1 MSTAP
6 PTGPIA
12 GLTHQF
18 ADTVPDLAVPW
29 RAAPVGDP
37 TVLVLDDAVAR
48 DLGLDP
54 ERLRTPAG
62 LAFLAG
68 QEAGLAGTGARPV
81 AQVYAGHQF
90 GGYSPR
96 LGDGRALLL
105 GELTTPAGELRD
117 LHLKGSGATP
127 LSRGGDGLAAVG
139 PMLREHLVSTALHA
153 MGVPTTRALAVLA
166 TGGTVQRDTP
176 LPGALLVRTARS
188 HLRVGSAQYAR
199 ALAGGEPDAQSLQ
212 PLAHLVA
219 LALLRH
225 YPDDV
230 DTPTPALTL
239 LTRVCEA
246 QARLVAAWMGIG
258 FIHGVLNTDNVLL
271 SGESIDFGPCAF
283 LEAFDPATV
292 YSSIDHDG
300 RYAWGRQPEIT
311 EWNLARLAEA
321 LLPLIDR
328 DQPAAIEAATQA
340 LGTFRH
346 TYGPAWQDGLLR
358 KLGLA
363 DAPTRVPGEQLTS
376 LVTGL
381 LDLMRAERVD
391 LTGFHRALSD
401 AARGRPEGVRDQVL
415 DRERLDA
422 WLAQWQAL
430 GPDPEAMDRVNPL
443 YVPRNRQTQEALD
456 AADAGDLGPYE
467 RLLAAVRD
475 PFTERPGLEYYTEPA
490 PEAFAAG
497 FRTFCGT

>member
-1 MSTAP
+1 MSGDGPGT
-6 PTGPIA
+6 PIA

-29 RAAPVGDP
+29 RAAIVGDP
-37 TVLVLDDAVAR
+37 TLLVLDDAVAH

-54 ERLRTPAG
+54 DRLRTPQG

-68 QEAGLAGTGARPV
+68 QETGLAGTGATPV

-105 GELTTPAGELRD
+105 GEITTPTGELRD

-153 MGVPTTRALAVLA
+153 MGLPTTRALAVLA
-166 TGGTVQRDTP
+166 TGTTVQRDTP

-199 ALAGGEPDAQSLQ
+199 ALAGGEPDAASLQ
-212 PLAHLVA
+212 PLARLVA

-230 DTPTPALTL
+230 ETPTPALTL

-292 YSSIDHDG
+292 FSSIDHDG

-328 DQPAAIEAATQA
+328 DQPAAIEAATEV

-346 TYGPAWQDGLLR
+346 TYGPAWQEGLLR
-358 KLGLA
+358 KLGLTGSHVA
-363 DAPTRVPGEQLTS
+363 EDRVGDL
-376 LVTGL
+376 LTGL

-391 LTGFHRALSD
+391 FTGFHRALSD
-401 AARGRPEGVRDQVL
+401 AARGRPEAVRDQVL

-422 WLAQWQAL
+422 WLAEWRSL

-467 RLLAAVRD
+467 RLLDAVRE
-475 PFTERPGLEYYTEPA
+475 PFTERPGLAAYTEPA